1 MFWLDSIMYKKFK
14 IAFLLISLVAIGSY
28 PQALADNVDLESLAR
43 QPLTTESFKEILRLC
58 ETGNAK
64 AIPVLEKILSDNIDS
79 TIIHGFAAAQA
90 LFCIDTDQ
98 SHKILSRY
106 LLSER
111 YNAIQGYRYTF
122 HWDMDK
128 IKRNKFIDMYH
139 LRNLSDT
146 LAVQLKAK
154 EYMDK
159 TGRYIDFNIKL
170 QNISQKTLR
179 IRDRNIYPGMMLYF
193 RSKSRTYSRSF
204 ETSRRKARG
213 PTWLELKPGQIKQ
226 YDITVFIR
234 SIEGK
239 LKPSHWGI
247 SENAKIW
254 AETQDVA
261 YDILNEG
268 EFEIVAMYEER
279 PLTAFQIERSGVKDS
294 WSGRAVSKPVNIK
307 ITSTKQ

>member
-1 MFWLDSIMYKKFK
+1 MIQKKIK
-14 IAFLLISLVAIGSY
+14 IAFLLISLGVVGLY
-28 PQALADNVDLESLAR
+28 QQVLADEVDLENLAK
-43 QPLTTESFKEILRLC
+43 QPLTTESFNEILRLRD
-58 ETGNAK
+58 TGNAK

-90 LFCIDTDQ
+90 LFYIDTAE

-106 LLSER
+106 LLTEQ
-111 YNAIQGYRYTF
+111 YHAELGFQYTF
-122 HWDMDK
+122 GWDMDK
-128 IKRNKFIDMYH
+128 TKRNKFIDMYH

-146 LAVQLKAK
+146 LAIHLEAK
-154 EYMDK
+154 EHMNK
-159 TGRYIDFNIKL
+159 ARRYIDFNITL
-170 QNISQKTLR
+170 QNISPKTLR
-179 IRDRNIYPGMMLYF
+179 IRDKNIYPGFMLYF
-193 RSKSRTYSRSF
+193 RSKSGMYTRSF
-204 ETSRRKARG
+204 RTRDYEAPS

-239 LKPSHWGI
+239 LKPYHWGI

-254 AETQDVA
+254 AQTKDIV

-268 EFEIVAMYEER
+268 EFEVYAMYQEK
-279 PLTAFQIERSGVKDS
+279 PLSAHQIERSGVKDS

-307 ITSTKQ
+307 ITSNKQK